1 MKQFASRTLMLL
13 LAAFLACG
21 TAVSC
26 GKKEEPNSPK
36 PETKVTDSAPSS
48 DSTRPSDTS
57 NEKPTDEEPTTPV
70 NPPVPAVKVSLDR
83 TTLSLPVGEQDTLTA
98 TVVGA
103 DDPTLTWS
111 SSNPAVAS
119 VENGTVTAIAEGTA
133 EITVALSDGT
143 SATCTVTVTASVV
156 PASSVVLDMQQL
168 SLMVGENATL
178 TATVLPDTATDKRV
192 FWRSSNASVAMVQ
205 DGLVTAV
212 GKGTATVT
220 AFTDNGKTATCT
232 ITVEEALPSG
242 LNYKLV
248 ENDSFYMVTG
258 YFGNAREYII
268 PPIYDGLRV
277 IGIQESAFKNNTW
290 LQKITVPTNIEKIGA
305 SAFEGCTAL
314 TEFTIPKSV
323 TKIEPST
330 FEGCTSLASIRIHG
344 KIEKVGEK
352 AFAGCSALADVTVED
367 GVGNIGA
374 NAFSD
379 CTMLVKVI
387 IGNNVGNIGD
397 EAFINCTSLRT
408 LTIGN
413 KVGLIG
419 KSAFYKCTSLSAVT
433 IGTDIGNIGESA
445 FAECTALLSV
455 KIGEGSADIGEKA
468 FSGCTALQEVTIG
481 DRPGNIGEYAF
492 ENCTSLVRFTF
503 GDGIKEIG
511 AFAFDSCSA
520 LESVEL
526 PDSITLVGNGA
537 FRHAKALKSVR
548 LSKNMTKINNIT
560 FQYCESL
567 KSVSLH
573 GGITEIGNSAF
584 SYCYGLEKLEILG
597 DVTSIGN
604 SAFYHCEK
612 LNEIYYAAKT
622 VKNYETNHYTFC
634 RAGLGGDGIK
644 LTVAAGAYV
653 PDGLF
658 EPVEEAN
665 RPKITEIV
673 FEDGTEQVTYFA
685 IWSNFTYLKKVTIP
699 RSVKSIPAG
708 MFKGSKK
715 ATIVSEDEHYNITW
729 YDNSAFNG
737 EAVDPANYAGEAE
750 RLYPKQE
757 GKPHLITID
766 RNIEEAGSVSG
777 GGTYPYGTTAT
788 LTVTNDSR
796 YDFLGWYEGDTLLS
810 KNERYSFSVSGDRTI
825 IAKWEE
831 HPFTITT
838 ERNFEAAGTVSGG
851 GTYPYGT
858 TTTLTATTDDHQYDF
873 LGWYSGDTL
882 LSDKQQYTF
891 TVSEDQVIVAKW
903 KLISYSVT
911 INQNIAEAGT
921 TDGFGSYGRGSTVT
935 VRATLARGYQFVGWY
950 ENGTLISDAREYTIS
965 DLGKDRILEVR
976 WRVANEYTFNYTETE
991 CTITGVTDKTRKNYS
1006 IPEYVTKIGS
1016 SAFSGCSSLTSIT
1029 IPNGVTSIGEY
1040 AFRGCSSLTGVYI
1053 TDLAKWCGISFGSF
1067 NANPLYYAHLVYL
1080 DGTLITD
1087 LVIPEGV
1094 TCIGSSAFSGCSSL
1108 SSITIPDSVTS
1119 IGSYAFYGCNSLSSI
1134 TIPEGVTSIGDS
1146 AFEGCSSLKGVYI
1159 TDLVKWCGIS
1169 FGSYDANPLYYAHQ
1183 LYLNG
1188 TLITDLVI
1196 PDSVTSI
1203 GDYAFSGCSSLT
1215 GVYITDIAKWCGISF
1230 GNSYANPLTYA
1241 HQLYLNG
1248 MLISDLVIPNNVTS
1262 IGDYAF
1268 SGCSSL
1274 TSITIPDS
1282 VTSIGEDAFSYCS
1295 SLTSITIPG
1304 SVTSIGDSAFYRCS
1318 SLTSITI
1325 PDSVTSIG
1333 YKTFYCCSSLTSI
1346 TIPDSVTSIGDYAFY
1361 YCSSLTSITIG
1372 NGVTSIGSSAFYCCS
1387 SLTSITIG
1395 NGVTRIDKDAF
1406 AGCSSLTG
1414 VYISDLAKWC
1424 GISFNYQANPLSYA
1438 HQLYLNGTP
1447 ITDLV
1452 IPDSV
1457 TSIASDAFRSCNLTS
1472 VTIPDSVTSIG
1483 GAAFY
1488 CCSSLTGVYIT
1499 DLVKWCGISFEGFAA
1514 NPLLYANKLYLN
1526 GTLITDLEIPEG
1538 VTSIGNY
1545 AFYKCSSL
1553 TSITIP
1559 DSVTSIGG
1567 SAFSGCYKLVE
1578 VYNKSALPI
1587 YAGRGEYGAVGYYAK
1602 AVYTKPY
1609 TSKLSVDK
1617 NGYIFYTDGNT
1628 VSLIGYAGNA
1638 TSLILPT
1645 GISEIYAYAF
1655 YGCSSLTVITIPEG
1669 VTSIGSS
1676 AFYGCS
1682 SLTSITIPNG
1692 VTSIGDSAFSWCS
1705 SLTSITIGNGVT
1717 SIGDYAFSNC
1727 SSLTSITIPNG
1738 VTSIGSDAFYYCSS
1752 LTSITIPEGVT
1763 NIGDSAF
1770 YYCSSLTS
1778 ITFNGTI
1785 AQWEAISKGRGWNS
1799 YTGSYTVHCTD
1810 GNIKKEVN

>member
-1 MKQFASRTLMLL
+1 MLL

-36 PETKVTDSAPSS
+36 PETEATDSVPSL
-48 DSTRPSDTS
+48 DSTRPSDAS
-57 NEKPTDEEPTTPV
+57 DEKPTDEKTTTPV

-98 TVVGA
+98 NVVGA

-133 EITVALSDGT
+133 EITAALSDGT
-143 SATCTVTVTASVV
+143 SATCMVTVTASVV
-156 PASSVVLDMQQL
+156 PASSVVLDTEHL
-168 SLMVGENATL
+168 SLMIGENATL

-192 FWRSSNASVAMVQ
+192 FWSSSNPSVVMVQ

-212 GKGTATVT
+212 GKGTATVK
-220 AFTDNGKTATCT
+220 AFTDNGKTATCA

-277 IGIQESAFKNNTW
+277 IGIQENAFKNNTW

-330 FEGCTSLASIRIHG
+330 FAGCTSLASIRIHG
-344 KIEKVGEK
+344 KIEEVGEK
-352 AFAGCSALADVTVED
+352 AFAGCSMLADVTVED

-419 KSAFYKCTSLSAVT
+419 KSAFCKCTSLSAVT
-433 IGTDIGNIGESA
+433 IGTNIGNIGTSA

-511 AFAFDSCSA
+511 ARAFDSCSA

-537 FRHAKALKSVR
+537 FRHAKALKSIK

-573 GGITEIGNSAF
+573 EGITEIGNSAF

-622 VKNYETNHYTFC
+622 VKNYGTNHYTFC
-634 RAGLGGDGIK
+634 RAGLGGEGIK

-673 FEDGTEQVTYFA
+673 FEDGTEQVTCFA

-715 ATIVSEDEHYNITW
+715 AAIVSENEHYNITG

-750 RLYPKQE
+750 RLYSKWE
-757 GKPHLITID
+757 GKPHIVTIN
-766 RNIEEAGSVSG
+766 RNIEEAGTVSG

-788 LTVTNDSR
+788 LTATTDSR

-831 HPFTITT
+831 HPFTITI

-858 TTTLTATTDDHQYDF
+858 TTILTATTDDHQYDF

-921 TDGFGSYGRGSTVT
+921 TDGSGSYGRGSTVT
-935 VRATLARGYQFVGWY
+935 VRVTLARGYQFVGWY
-950 ENGTLISDAREYTIS
+950 ENGTFISEARKYTIS
-965 DLGKDRILEVR
+965 DLAKDRTLEAR
-976 WRVANEYTFNYTETE
+976 WRVANEYTFDYTETG
-991 CTITGVTDKTRKNYS
+991 CTITGVTDKTRENYY
-1006 IPEYVTKIGS
+1006 IPEYVTGIGS
-1016 SAFSGCSSLTSIT
+1016 YAFYYCRSLTSITIGSGVTSIGDYAFSDCSSLTSIT
-1029 IPNGVTSIGEY
+1029 IPN
-1040 AFRGCSSLTGVYI
+1040 
-1053 TDLAKWCGISFGSF
+1053 
-1067 NANPLYYAHLVYL
+1067 
-1080 DGTLITD
+1080 
-1087 LVIPEGV
+1087 
-1094 TCIGSSAFSGCSSL
+1094 
-1108 SSITIPDSVTS
+1108 SVTS
-1119 IGSYAFYGCNSLSSI
+1119 IGN
-1134 TIPEGVTSIGDS
+1134 S
-1146 AFEGCSSLKGVYI
+1146 AFEGCSGLTSI
-1159 TDLVKWCGIS
+1159 T
-1169 FGSYDANPLYYAHQ
+1169 
-1183 LYLNG
+1183 
-1188 TLITDLVI
+1188 I

-1215 GVYITDIAKWCGISF
+1215 GVYITDLVKWCGISFESLYANPLYYAHQLYLNGTLITDLVIPEGVTRIGSHAFWDCSSLTSVTIPNSVMSIGDYAFSDCGSLTGVYITDLAKWCGISF
-1230 GNSYANPLTYA
+1230 GNFLANPL
-1241 HQLYLNG
+1241 H
-1248 MLISDLVIPNNVTS
+1248 
-1262 IGDYAF
+1262 
-1268 SGCSSL
+1268 
-1274 TSITIPDS
+1274 
-1282 VTSIGEDAFSYCS
+1282 
-1295 SLTSITIPG
+1295 
-1304 SVTSIGDSAFYRCS
+1304 
-1318 SLTSITI
+1318 
-1325 PDSVTSIG
+1325 
-1333 YKTFYCCSSLTSI
+1333 
-1346 TIPDSVTSIGDYAFY
+1346 
-1361 YCSSLTSITIG
+1361 
-1372 NGVTSIGSSAFYCCS
+1372 
-1387 SLTSITIG
+1387 
-1395 NGVTRIDKDAF
+1395 
-1406 AGCSSLTG
+1406 
-1414 VYISDLAKWC
+1414 
-1424 GISFNYQANPLSYA
+1424 
-1438 HQLYLNGTP
+1438 
-1447 ITDLV
+1447 
-1452 IPDSV
+1452 
-1457 TSIASDAFRSCNLTS
+1457 
-1472 VTIPDSVTSIG
+1472 
-1483 GAAFY
+1483 
-1488 CCSSLTGVYIT
+1488 
-1499 DLVKWCGISFEGFAA
+1499 
-1514 NPLLYANKLYLN
+1514 YANKLYLN

-1538 VTSIGNY
+1538 VTSIGNS
-1545 AFYKCSSL
+1545 AFCGCSSL

-1559 DSVTSIGG
+1559 DSVTSIGEV
-1567 SAFSGCYKLVE
+1567 AFS
-1578 VYNKSALPI
+1578 S
-1587 YAGRGEYGAVGYYAK
+1587 
-1602 AVYTKPY
+1602 
-1609 TSKLSVDK
+1609 
-1617 NGYIFYTDGNT
+1617 
-1628 VSLIGYAGNA
+1628 
-1638 TSLILPT
+1638 
-1645 GISEIYAYAF
+1645 
-1655 YGCSSLTVITIPEG
+1655 
-1669 VTSIGSS
+1669 
-1676 AFYGCS
+1676 
-1682 SLTSITIPNG
+1682 
-1692 VTSIGDSAFSWCS
+1692 
-1705 SLTSITIGNGVT
+1705 
-1717 SIGDYAFSNC
+1717 
-1727 SSLTSITIPNG
+1727 
-1738 VTSIGSDAFYYCSS
+1738 CSS

-1763 NIGDSAF
+1763 SIGYQAFSSCSSLTSITIGSSVTSIGYSAFSYCSSLTGVYITDLAKWCGISFGDSYANPLYYAHQLYLNGTPVTDLVIPDGVTRIGDYAF
-1770 YYCSSLTS
+1770 YYCGSLTSITIPEGVTSIGESAFFGCSSLTSITIPSSVTSIGNQAFSWCSSLTS
-1778 ITFNGTI
+1778 ITFNGTK
-1785 AQWEAISKGRGWNS
+1785 AQWNAITKGSGWNS
-1799 YTGSYTVHCTD
+1799 YTGSYMVHCTD
-1810 GNIKKEVN
+1810 GDIQK

>member
-1 MKQFASRTLMLL
+1 MLL

-36 PETKVTDSAPSS
+36 PETKATDSAPSS
-48 DSTRPSDTS
+48 DSTRPSDAS
-57 NEKPTDEEPTTPV
+57 DEKPTDEKTTTPV

-98 TVVGA
+98 NVVGA

-156 PASSVVLDMQQL
+156 PASSVVLDTEHL
-168 SLMVGENATL
+168 SLMIGENATL

-192 FWRSSNASVAMVQ
+192 FWSSSNPSVVMVQ

-212 GKGTATVT
+212 GKGTATVQ
-220 AFTDNGKTATCT
+220 AFTDNGKTATCA

-277 IGIQESAFKNNTW
+277 IGIQENAFKNNTW

-314 TEFTIPKSV
+314 TEFIIPKSV
-323 TKIEPST
+323 TKIESST
-330 FEGCTSLASIRIHG
+330 FAGCTSLASIRIHG
-344 KIEKVGEK
+344 KIEEVGEK
-352 AFAGCSALADVTVED
+352 AFAGCSMLADVIVED

-433 IGTDIGNIGESA
+433 IGTDIGNIGKSA

-481 DRPGNIGEYAF
+481 DHPGNIGEYAF

-511 AFAFDSCSA
+511 ARAFDSCSA

-537 FRHAKALKSVR
+537 FRHAKALKSIK

-573 GGITEIGNSAF
+573 EGITEIGNSAF

-622 VKNYETNHYTFC
+622 VKNYGTNHYTFC
-634 RAGLGGDGIK
+634 RAGLGGEGIR

-673 FEDGTEQVTYFA
+673 FEDGTEQVTCFA
-685 IWSNFTYLKKVTIP
+685 IWSNFTYLKKVMIP

-715 ATIVSEDEHYNITW
+715 AAIVSEDEHYNITW

-750 RLYPKQE
+750 RLYSKWE
-757 GKPHLITID
+757 GKPHIVTID
-766 RNIEEAGSVSG
+766 RNIEE
-777 GGTYPYGTTAT
+777 
-788 LTVTNDSR
+788 
-796 YDFLGWYEGDTLLS
+796 
-810 KNERYSFSVSGDRTI
+810 
-825 IAKWEE
+825 
-831 HPFTITT
+831 
-838 ERNFEAAGTVSGG
+838 AGTVSGG

-858 TTTLTATTDDHQYDF
+858 NATLSATTDDRRYDF

-882 LSDKQQYTF
+882 LSENKQYTF
-891 TVSEDQVIVAKW
+891 TVSEDRTIVAKW

-921 TDGFGSYGRGSTVT
+921 TDGAGSYGRGSTVT

-950 ENGTLISDAREYTIS
+950 ENDTLISEAREYIIS
-965 DLGKDRILEVR
+965 DLDKDRILEAR
-976 WRVANEYTFNYTETE
+976 WRVANEYTFDYTETE
-991 CTITGVTDKTRKNYS
+991 CTIIRVKDKTRKNYS
-1006 IPEYVTKIGS
+1006 IPEYVTKIGDF
-1016 SAFSGCSSLTSIT
+1016 AFEDCSSLTSIMM
-1029 IPNGVTSIGEY
+1029 
-1040 AFRGCSSLTGVYI
+1040 
-1053 TDLAKWCGISFGSF
+1053 
-1067 NANPLYYAHLVYL
+1067 
-1080 DGTLITD
+1080 
-1087 LVIPEGV
+1087 
-1094 TCIGSSAFSGCSSL
+1094 
-1108 SSITIPDSVTS
+1108 PD
-1119 IGSYAFYGCNSLSSI
+1119 
-1134 TIPEGVTSIGDS
+1134 
-1146 AFEGCSSLKGVYI
+1146 
-1159 TDLVKWCGIS
+1159 
-1169 FGSYDANPLYYAHQ
+1169 
-1183 LYLNG
+1183 
-1188 TLITDLVI
+1188 
-1196 PDSVTSI
+1196 
-1203 GDYAFSGCSSLT
+1203 
-1215 GVYITDIAKWCGISF
+1215 
-1230 GNSYANPLTYA
+1230 
-1241 HQLYLNG
+1241 
-1248 MLISDLVIPNNVTS
+1248 
-1262 IGDYAF
+1262 
-1268 SGCSSL
+1268 
-1274 TSITIPDS
+1274 
-1282 VTSIGEDAFSYCS
+1282 
-1295 SLTSITIPG
+1295 
-1304 SVTSIGDSAFYRCS
+1304 
-1318 SLTSITI
+1318 
-1325 PDSVTSIG
+1325 
-1333 YKTFYCCSSLTSI
+1333 
-1346 TIPDSVTSIGDYAFY
+1346 
-1361 YCSSLTSITIG
+1361 
-1372 NGVTSIGSSAFYCCS
+1372 GVTSIGSSAF
-1387 SLTSITIG
+1387 
-1395 NGVTRIDKDAF
+1395 
-1406 AGCSSLTG
+1406 
-1414 VYISDLAKWC
+1414 
-1424 GISFNYQANPLSYA
+1424 
-1438 HQLYLNGTP
+1438 
-1447 ITDLV
+1447 
-1452 IPDSV
+1452 
-1457 TSIASDAFRSCNLTS
+1457 
-1472 VTIPDSVTSIG
+1472 
-1483 GAAFY
+1483 
-1488 CCSSLTGVYIT
+1488 
-1499 DLVKWCGISFEGFAA
+1499 
-1514 NPLLYANKLYLN
+1514 
-1526 GTLITDLEIPEG
+1526 
-1538 VTSIGNY
+1538 
-1545 AFYKCSSL
+1545 
-1553 TSITIP
+1553 
-1559 DSVTSIGG
+1559 
-1567 SAFSGCYKLVE
+1567 SG
-1578 VYNKSALPI
+1578 
-1587 YAGRGEYGAVGYYAK
+1587 
-1602 AVYTKPY
+1602 
-1609 TSKLSVDK
+1609 
-1617 NGYIFYTDGNT
+1617 
-1628 VSLIGYAGNA
+1628 
-1638 TSLILPT
+1638 
-1645 GISEIYAYAF
+1645 
-1655 YGCSSLTVITIPEG
+1655 
-1669 VTSIGSS
+1669 
-1676 AFYGCS
+1676 
-1682 SLTSITIPNG
+1682 
-1692 VTSIGDSAFSWCS
+1692 CS

-1717 SIGDYAFSNC
+1717 SIGDHAF
-1727 SSLTSITIPNG
+1727 
-1738 VTSIGSDAFYYCSS
+1738 V
-1752 LTSITIPEGVT
+1752 
-1763 NIGDSAF
+1763 
-1770 YYCSSLTS
+1770 
-1778 ITFNGTI
+1778 
-1785 AQWEAISKGRGWNS
+1785 
-1799 YTGSYTVHCTD
+1799 
-1810 GNIKKEVN
+1810 

>member
-1 MKQFASRTLMLL
+1 MKGNCVMKRFASRTLMLL

-36 PETKVTDSAPSS
+36 PETKATDSAPSS

-57 NEKPTDEEPTTPV
+57 NEKPTDEKPTTPV

-156 PASSVVLDMQQL
+156 PASSVVLDTEQL
-168 SLMVGENATL
+168 TLMVGENATL

-205 DGLVTAV
+205 NGLVTAV

-268 PPIYDGLRV
+268 PAIYDGLRV
-277 IGIQESAFKNNTW
+277 IGIQEDAFKNNTR

-314 TEFTIPKSV
+314 TEFIIPKSV

-330 FEGCTSLASIRIHG
+330 FAGCTSLASIRIHG
-344 KIEKVGEK
+344 KIEAVGEK

-379 CTMLVKVI
+379 CTMLVKVT

-419 KSAFYKCTSLSAVT
+419 KSAFYKCISLSAVT

-481 DRPGNIGEYAF
+481 DRPGNIGKYAF
-492 ENCTSLVRFTF
+492 EKCTSLVRFTF

-573 GGITEIGNSAF
+573 EGITEIGNSVF

-597 DVTSIGN
+597 DVASIGN

-634 RAGLGGDGIK
+634 RAGLGGEGIK

-673 FEDGTEQVTYFA
+673 FEDGTEQVKYFA

-708 MFKGSKK
+708 MFKGSKNP
-715 ATIVSEDEHYNITW
+715 TIVLEDEHYTFLAW
-729 YDNSAFNG
+729 YDNSMFYG
-737 EAVDPANYAGEAE
+737 ESVDPVNYAGETGW
-750 RLYPKQE
+750 LYPKWE
-757 GKPHLITID
+757 GHPHIVTID
-766 RNIEEAGSVSG
+766 RNIEEAGTVSG
-777 GGTYPYGTTAT
+777 GGTFAYGTTIT
-788 LTVTNDSR
+788 LTATTDDRR
-796 YDFLGWYEGDTLLS
+796 YDFLGWYNGDTLLS
-810 KNERYSFSVSGDRTI
+810 ENK
-825 IAKWEE
+825 
-831 HPFTITT
+831 
-838 ERNFEAAGTVSGG
+838 
-851 GTYPYGT
+851 
-858 TTTLTATTDDHQYDF
+858 
-873 LGWYSGDTL
+873 
-882 LSDKQQYTF
+882 QYTF
-891 TVSEDQVIVAKW
+891 AVSEDQTIVAKW
-903 KLISYSVT
+903 KLVSHSVT

-921 TDGFGSYGRGSTVT
+921 TDGAGSYERGSTVT

-950 ENGTLISDAREYTIS
+950 ENGTFISEAREYTIS
-965 DLGKDRILEVR
+965 DLGKDRILEAR
-976 WRVANEYTFNYTETE
+976 WRVANEYTFDYTETE

-1006 IPEYVTKIGS
+1006 IPEYVTKIGD
-1016 SAFSGCSSLTSIT
+1016 SAINSERDFRKTQQKT
-1029 IPNGVTSIGEY
+1029 PNNIE
-1040 AFRGCSSLTGVYI
+1040 
-1053 TDLAKWCGISFGSF
+1053 
-1067 NANPLYYAHLVYL
+1067 
-1080 DGTLITD
+1080 
-1087 LVIPEGV
+1087 
-1094 TCIGSSAFSGCSSL
+1094 
-1108 SSITIPDSVTS
+1108 
-1119 IGSYAFYGCNSLSSI
+1119 NSL
-1134 TIPEGVTSIGDS
+1134 
-1146 AFEGCSSLKGVYI
+1146 
-1159 TDLVKWCGIS
+1159 
-1169 FGSYDANPLYYAHQ
+1169 Q
-1183 LYLNG
+1183 M
-1188 TLITDLVI
+1188 
-1196 PDSVTSI
+1196 
-1203 GDYAFSGCSSLT
+1203 
-1215 GVYITDIAKWCGISF
+1215 IA
-1230 GNSYANPLTYA
+1230 
-1241 HQLYLNG
+1241 
-1248 MLISDLVIPNNVTS
+1248 
-1262 IGDYAF
+1262 
-1268 SGCSSL
+1268 
-1274 TSITIPDS
+1274 
-1282 VTSIGEDAFSYCS
+1282 
-1295 SLTSITIPG
+1295 
-1304 SVTSIGDSAFYRCS
+1304 
-1318 SLTSITI
+1318 
-1325 PDSVTSIG
+1325 
-1333 YKTFYCCSSLTSI
+1333 
-1346 TIPDSVTSIGDYAFY
+1346 
-1361 YCSSLTSITIG
+1361 
-1372 NGVTSIGSSAFYCCS
+1372 
-1387 SLTSITIG
+1387 
-1395 NGVTRIDKDAF
+1395 
-1406 AGCSSLTG
+1406 
-1414 VYISDLAKWC
+1414 
-1424 GISFNYQANPLSYA
+1424 
-1438 HQLYLNGTP
+1438 
-1447 ITDLV
+1447 
-1452 IPDSV
+1452 
-1457 TSIASDAFRSCNLTS
+1457 
-1472 VTIPDSVTSIG
+1472 
-1483 GAAFY
+1483 
-1488 CCSSLTGVYIT
+1488 
-1499 DLVKWCGISFEGFAA
+1499 
-1514 NPLLYANKLYLN
+1514 
-1526 GTLITDLEIPEG
+1526 
-1538 VTSIGNY
+1538 
-1545 AFYKCSSL
+1545 
-1553 TSITIP
+1553 
-1559 DSVTSIGG
+1559 
-1567 SAFSGCYKLVE
+1567 
-1578 VYNKSALPI
+1578 
-1587 YAGRGEYGAVGYYAK
+1587 
-1602 AVYTKPY
+1602 
-1609 TSKLSVDK
+1609 
-1617 NGYIFYTDGNT
+1617 
-1628 VSLIGYAGNA
+1628 
-1638 TSLILPT
+1638 
-1645 GISEIYAYAF
+1645 
-1655 YGCSSLTVITIPEG
+1655 
-1669 VTSIGSS
+1669 
-1676 AFYGCS
+1676 
-1682 SLTSITIPNG
+1682 
-1692 VTSIGDSAFSWCS
+1692 
-1705 SLTSITIGNGVT
+1705 
-1717 SIGDYAFSNC
+1717 
-1727 SSLTSITIPNG
+1727 
-1738 VTSIGSDAFYYCSS
+1738 
-1752 LTSITIPEGVT
+1752 
-1763 NIGDSAF
+1763 
-1770 YYCSSLTS
+1770 
-1778 ITFNGTI
+1778 
-1785 AQWEAISKGRGWNS
+1785 
-1799 YTGSYTVHCTD
+1799 
-1810 GNIKKEVN
+1810 

>member
-1 MKQFASRTLMLL
+1 MLL

-21 TAVSC
+21 IAVSC

-36 PETKVTDSAPSS
+36 PETKATDSAPSS

-57 NEKPTDEEPTTPV
+57 DEKPTDEKTTTPV
-70 NPPVPAVKVSLDR
+70 NPPAPAVKVSLDR
-83 TTLSLPVGEQDTLTA
+83 TTLSLPVGEQDTLVA
-98 TVVGA
+98 NVVGA

-156 PASSVVLDMQQL
+156 PASSVVLDTEHL
-168 SLMVGENATL
+168 SLMIGENATL

-192 FWRSSNASVAMVQ
+192 FWSSSNPSVVMVQ

-212 GKGTATVT
+212 GKGTATVQ
-220 AFTDNGKTATCT
+220 AFTDNGKTATCA

-277 IGIQESAFKNNTW
+277 IGIQENAFKNNTW

-314 TEFTIPKSV
+314 TEFIIPKSV
-323 TKIEPST
+323 TKIESST
-330 FEGCTSLASIRIHG
+330 FAGCTSLASIRIHG
-344 KIEKVGEK
+344 KIEEVGEK
-352 AFAGCSALADVTVED
+352 AFAGCSMLADVIVED

-433 IGTDIGNIGESA
+433 IGTDIGNIGKSA

-481 DRPGNIGEYAF
+481 DHPGNIGEYAF

-511 AFAFDSCSA
+511 ARAFDSCSA

-537 FRHAKALKSVR
+537 FRHAKALKSIK

-573 GGITEIGNSAF
+573 EGITEIGNSAF

-622 VKNYETNHYTFC
+622 VKNYGTNHYTFC
-634 RAGLGGDGIK
+634 RAGLGGEGIR

-673 FEDGTEQVTYFA
+673 FEDGTEQVTCFA

-715 ATIVSEDEHYNITW
+715 AAIVSEDEHYNITW

-750 RLYPKQE
+750 RLYSKWE
-757 GKPHLITID
+757 GKPHIVTID
-766 RNIEEAGSVSG
+766 RNIEEAGTVSG

-810 KNERYSFSVSGDRTI
+810 KNEWYSFFVSGDRTI
-825 IAKWEE
+825 IAKWEG
-831 HPFTITT
+831 HPYTVTA
-838 ERNFEAAGTVSGG
+838 ERNLEAAGTVRGG

-858 TTTLTATTDDHQYDF
+858 TATLTAITDDRRYDF

-882 LSDKQQYTF
+882 LSENKQYTF
-891 TVSEDQVIVAKW
+891 VVSEDQVIVAKW
-903 KLISYSVT
+903 KLVLYSVT
-911 INQNIAEAGT
+911 VNQNIAEAGT
-921 TDGFGSYGRGSTVT
+921 TDGSGSYERGSTVT
-935 VRATLARGYQFVGWY
+935 VRVTLARGYQFVGWY
-950 ENGTLISDAREYTIS
+950 ENGTFISEAREYTIS
-965 DLGKDRILEVR
+965 DLAKDRILEAR
-976 WRVANEYTFNYTETE
+976 WRVANEYTFDYTEMK
-991 CTITGVTDKTRKNYS
+991 CTITGVTDKTRENYY
-1006 IPEYVTKIGS
+1006 IPEYVTSIGYN
-1016 SAFSGCSSLTSIT
+1016 AFSSCSSLTSIT
-1029 IPNGVTSIGEY
+1029 IPDSVTSIGSY
-1040 AFRGCSSLTGVYI
+1040 AFSGCRSLTSITIPDSVTSIGDSAFYNCSSLKGVYITDLAKWCGISFADFYANPLYYAHQLYLNGTLITDLLIPEGVTRIGSSAFWDCSSLTSVTIPNSVTSIGSSAFSGCSSLTGVYI
-1053 TDLAKWCGISFGSF
+1053 TDLAKWCGISFGSLNANPLYCAHQLYLNGTLITDLAIPDGVTSIGSSAF
-1067 NANPLYYAHLVYL
+1067 SGCSGLTSITIPDGVTSIGDSAFCGCSSLTSITIPNSVTSIGDSAFCGCSSLTGVYITDLAKWCGISFENYDANPLYYAHLLYL
-1080 DGTLITD
+1080 NGTLITD

-1094 TCIGSSAFSGCSSL
+1094 T
-1108 SSITIPDSVTS
+1108 
-1119 IGSYAFYGCNSLSSI
+1119 
-1134 TIPEGVTSIGDS
+1134 
-1146 AFEGCSSLKGVYI
+1146 
-1159 TDLVKWCGIS
+1159 
-1169 FGSYDANPLYYAHQ
+1169 
-1183 LYLNG
+1183 
-1188 TLITDLVI
+1188 
-1196 PDSVTSI
+1196 
-1203 GDYAFSGCSSLT
+1203 
-1215 GVYITDIAKWCGISF
+1215 
-1230 GNSYANPLTYA
+1230 
-1241 HQLYLNG
+1241 
-1248 MLISDLVIPNNVTS
+1248 
-1262 IGDYAF
+1262 
-1268 SGCSSL
+1268 
-1274 TSITIPDS
+1274 
-1282 VTSIGEDAFSYCS
+1282 
-1295 SLTSITIPG
+1295 
-1304 SVTSIGDSAFYRCS
+1304 
-1318 SLTSITI
+1318 
-1325 PDSVTSIG
+1325 
-1333 YKTFYCCSSLTSI
+1333 
-1346 TIPDSVTSIGDYAFY
+1346 
-1361 YCSSLTSITIG
+1361 
-1372 NGVTSIGSSAFYCCS
+1372 
-1387 SLTSITIG
+1387 
-1395 NGVTRIDKDAF
+1395 
-1406 AGCSSLTG
+1406 
-1414 VYISDLAKWC
+1414 
-1424 GISFNYQANPLSYA
+1424 
-1438 HQLYLNGTP
+1438 
-1447 ITDLV
+1447 
-1452 IPDSV
+1452 
-1457 TSIASDAFRSCNLTS
+1457 
-1472 VTIPDSVTSIG
+1472 
-1483 GAAFY
+1483 
-1488 CCSSLTGVYIT
+1488 
-1499 DLVKWCGISFEGFAA
+1499 
-1514 NPLLYANKLYLN
+1514 
-1526 GTLITDLEIPEG
+1526 
-1538 VTSIGNY
+1538 SIGNL
-1545 AFYKCSSL
+1545 AFL
-1553 TSITIP
+1553 
-1559 DSVTSIGG
+1559 
-1567 SAFSGCYKLVE
+1567 
-1578 VYNKSALPI
+1578 
-1587 YAGRGEYGAVGYYAK
+1587 
-1602 AVYTKPY
+1602 
-1609 TSKLSVDK
+1609 
-1617 NGYIFYTDGNT
+1617 
-1628 VSLIGYAGNA
+1628 
-1638 TSLILPT
+1638 
-1645 GISEIYAYAF
+1645 
-1655 YGCSSLTVITIPEG
+1655 
-1669 VTSIGSS
+1669 
-1676 AFYGCS
+1676 GCS
-1682 SLTSITIPNG
+1682 SLTSITIPN
-1692 VTSIGDSAFSWCS
+1692 S
-1705 SLTSITIGNGVT
+1705 
-1717 SIGDYAFSNC
+1717 
-1727 SSLTSITIPNG
+1727 
-1738 VTSIGSDAFYYCSS
+1738 VTSIGSYAFYNCS
-1752 LTSITIPEGVT
+1752 
-1763 NIGDSAF
+1763 N
-1770 YYCSSLTS
+1770 LTS
-1778 ITFNGTI
+1778 ITFNGTK
-1785 AQWEAISKGRGWNS
+1785 AQWNAISKDYGWN
-1799 YTGSYTVHCTD
+1799 YKTGSYTVHCTD
-1810 GNIKKEVN
+1810 GDIPK